1 MTMLKVM
8 AAASFLLATL
18 PNIGSADEAS
28 NKKVLNPWTDC
39 GIGAMIFS
47 QYPVAAVISN
57 VIWDLGTTAVTSNV
71 SSQNTCAGKNAK
83 VAQFIGT
90 TYANLEEETVKG
102 DGQHVHAMLNIMGC
116 ESAAHSNIIRAV
128 RADFSNAVRDT
139 TYSEQSAQVKAEN
152 YYNIVQA
159 KITGNYA
166 LQCQAL

>member
-57 VIWDLGTTAVTSNV
+57 VIW
-71 SSQNTCAGKNAK
+71 
-83 VAQFIGT
+83 I
-90 TYANLEEETVKG
+90 
-102 DGQHVHAMLNIMGC
+102 
-116 ESAAHSNIIRAV
+116 
-128 RADFSNAVRDT
+128 
-139 TYSEQSAQVKAEN
+139 
-152 YYNIVQA
+152 
-159 KITGNYA
+159 
-166 LQCQAL
+166 